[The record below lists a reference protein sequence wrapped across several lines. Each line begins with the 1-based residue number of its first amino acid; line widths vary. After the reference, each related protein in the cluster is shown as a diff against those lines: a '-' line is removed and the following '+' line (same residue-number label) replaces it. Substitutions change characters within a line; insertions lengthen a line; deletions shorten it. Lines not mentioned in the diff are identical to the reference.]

1 MAAAA
6 RCGRFPSTIVCPRS
20 AAEDLLEETPRID
33 LASAGFKRDQLPA
46 LERSYLKSTFASRSW
61 SLDTTGFGPN
71 GERPPARY
79 DQRGSA
85 DPVRLI
91 RAVLRPVG
99 DGKEATAY
107 CCRAAKEV
115 PFEFAL
121 AKVYRAVKFR
131 HFANADLYTAGETI
145 RDRRSQKAMEQKSGK
160 GRRLRH
166 RVWVD
171 REWETLCELHD
182 AGADVPAPYAC
193 ARDVVLMEFIGDEDR
208 AAALLL
214 DSTLERGEAQRLYE
228 RLVANVELF
237 LACDRVH
244 GDLSAY
250 NVLYQDGKIWI
261 IDFPQ
266 SVDARRN
273 PNARQLLVRDLRNL
287 ARYFRRYG
295 VRDDTNARASRLWS
309 RYQRAEL

>member
-1 MAAAA
+1 M
-6 RCGRFPSTIVCPRS
+6 
-20 AAEDLLEETPRID
+20 EETPRID

-61 SLDTTGFGPN
+61 SLDRSGFGPN

-79 DQRGSA
+79 DQRGSV

-91 RAVLRPVG
+91 RAVLRTVG

-145 RDRRSQKAMEQKSGK
+145 RDRRSQKAIEKKSGK

-193 ARDVVLMEFIGDEDR
+193 ASDVVLMEFIGDGDQ

-214 DSTLERGEAQRLYE
+214 DSTLERREALRLYE
-228 RLVANVELF
+228 RLIANVELF

-250 NVLYQDGKIWI
+250 NVLYQDGKVWI

-273 PNARQLLVRDLRNL
+273 PNARKLLGRDLGNL
-287 ARYFRRYG
+287 ARYFARYG
-295 VRDDTNARASRLWS
+295 VVDDAEARASRLWA
-309 RYQRAEL
+309 RYRRAELSPP

>member
-1 MAAAA
+1 M
-6 RCGRFPSTIVCPRS
+6 
-20 AAEDLLEETPRID
+20 EETPRID
-33 LASAGFKRDQLPA
+33 LASAGFKRGELLA
-46 LERSYLKSTFASRSW
+46 WERAYLTSTFASRSW
-61 SLDTTGFGPN
+61 SLDATGVGPN
-71 GERPPARY
+71 GERPPPRY

-85 DPVRLI
+85 EPVRLI
-91 RAVLRPVG
+91 RTVLRPVG

-107 CCRAAKEV
+107 CCRAAEEV

-131 HFANADLYTAGETI
+131 DFANAEVYTAGETI
-145 RDRRSQKAMEQKSGK
+145 ADRRAQKAIEQKSAQ

-166 RVWVD
+166 RVWVE

-193 ARDVVLMEFIGDEDR
+193 ARDVVLMEFIGDGDR
-208 AAALLL
+208 AAPLLL
-214 DSTLERGEAQRLYE
+214 DSALERGEARRLYE
-228 RLVANVELF
+228 RVIANVELF
-237 LACDRVH
+237 LSCDRVH

-250 NVLYQDGKIWI
+250 NVLYQHGKIWI

-273 PNARQLLVRDLRNL
+273 PNARQLLGRDLRNL
-287 ARYFRRYG
+287 GRYFARYG
-295 VRDDTNARASRLWS
+295 VRDDAEARASRLWS
-309 RYQRAEL
+309 RYRRAEL